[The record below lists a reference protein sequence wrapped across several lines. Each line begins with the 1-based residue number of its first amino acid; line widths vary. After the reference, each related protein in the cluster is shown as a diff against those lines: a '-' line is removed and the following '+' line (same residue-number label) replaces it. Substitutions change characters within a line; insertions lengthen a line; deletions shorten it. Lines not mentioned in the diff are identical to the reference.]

1 MSRSNDRCVVA
12 FSVVAAFA
20 LAACGQPA
28 APPAATS
35 APATAPAPSAPGPG
49 VPPSTPAQP
58 PRPESPVLA
67 DFDARVKEYMEV
79 HHKLEDTLPKLSKDS
94 SPDEIDKHQRAL
106 ERLVQQARKGARP
119 GTIFTPGMQTL
130 VRQVMADVFGGP
142 DGAALKASIMD
153 ENPGLTK
160 LTVNARYPD
169 TVPLS
174 TVPPQVLQRL
184 PKLPEE
190 LEFRFIGRHFIIMD
204 EHAHIIVDLIEN
216 VLPK

>member
-1 MSRSNDRCVVA
+1 MPRSNHR
-12 FSVVAAFA
+12 SVVSLLAAAIA
-20 LAACGQPA
+20 LAACGQSA
-28 APPAATS
+28 APPATES
-35 APATAPAPSAPGPG
+35 APAAAPAPSAPGPA
-49 VPPSTPAQP
+49 VPPSSGGQP
-58 PRPESPVLA
+58 PRPEAPVVA
-67 DFDARVKEYMEV
+67 DFDARVKEYVEL
-79 HHKLEDTLPKLSKDS
+79 HQKLEDTLPKLSKES

-106 ERLVQQARKGARP
+106 ERLVRQTRKGVQP
-119 GTIFTPGMQTL
+119 GAVFTPGMQTL
-130 VRQVMADVFGGP
+130 VRQVMADVFGGS

-184 PKLPEE
+184 PRLPEE
-190 LEFRFIGRHFIIMD
+190 LEFRFIGRHFILMD

-216 VLPK
+216 VLPQ